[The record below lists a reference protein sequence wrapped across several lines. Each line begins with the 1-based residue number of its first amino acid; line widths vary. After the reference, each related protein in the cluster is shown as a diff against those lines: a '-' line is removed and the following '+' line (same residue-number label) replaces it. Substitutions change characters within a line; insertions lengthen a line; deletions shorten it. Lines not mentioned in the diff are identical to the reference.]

1 MSKSAPIGSKIDEA
15 KSWSYSERNDIP
27 ALYALSSAYTDA
39 CRQDSPNGAEY
50 RGISTRI
57 RWSWSLLNNTL
68 LEGAKRPEPM
78 EAELVL
84 SPPRCRRTI

>member
-68 LEGAKRPEPM
+68 MEGVTKNATG
-78 EAELVL
+78 
-84 SPPRCRRTI
+84 SPRL